1 MPAQQY
7 IVTPEAAGAVL
18 GALRKL
24 TANLT
29 WSAAR
34 RHLAGRQIAVNGI
47 LCVDE
52 GRRVV
57 AGDAIEIRTR
67 PFPPPPRDDD
77 VQILH
82 LDSQIVVV
90 NKPAGMLSLR
100 HPGDVKWRQE
110 RRDLQPS
117 LEECLTRLIARR
129 ENRRDGSIIDLWPVH
144 RIDRETSG
152 ALAFARTESSQ
163 VHLIEQFAAH
173 TSFRRYICIVPGRV
187 DAQTISSTFVRDR
200 GDGVRGSC
208 PGGIHGKRA
217 VTHIKPL
224 RIIGAYSELECQLE
238 TGRTNQIRI
247 HLAELRHPICGD
259 VKYRGPFEEP
269 AVTDSS
275 RAPRLALHAAD
286 LGFVHPK
293 SGEQLKFSVP
303 LPRDLQQFIARLETV
318 AEKLDKS
325 T

>member
-1 MPAQQY
+1 MPFQQY
-7 IVTPEAAGAVL
+7 IVTTETAGAVL

-24 TANLT
+24 AVDLT

-34 RHLAGRQIAVNGI
+34 KHLAGRRITVNGI

-57 AGDAIEIRTR
+57 AGDAIEVRTQ
-67 PFPPPPRDDD
+67 PLPSPPRDED

-82 LDSQIVVV
+82 LDTQVVVV

-117 LEECLTRLIARR
+117 LEECLARLIARR
-129 ENRRDGSIIDLWPVH
+129 ENRRDGGTVELLAVH

-152 ALAFARTESSQ
+152 ALAFARTETAQ
-163 VHLIEQFAAH
+163 IHLIEQFATH
-173 TSFRRYICIVPGRV
+173 TSFRRYLCIVPGQPE
-187 DAQTISSTFVRDR
+187 AQTISTTFVRDR
-200 GDGVRGSC
+200 GDGVRGSSSD
-208 PGGIHGKRA
+208 GIHGKRA
-217 VTHIKPL
+217 VTHIKRL
-224 RIIGAYSELECQLE
+224 RMIGDYAELECQLE

-259 VKYRGPFEEP
+259 VKYRGVFGEP
-269 AVTDSS
+269 PIIDHS

-286 LGFVHPK
+286 LGFVHPAT
-293 SGEQLKFSVP
+293 GQALMFSVP
-303 LPRDLQQFIARLETV
+303 LPGDLQRFIARLE
-318 AEKLDKS
+318 KIQHS
-325 T
+325 R

>member
-1 MPAQQY
+1 MKPEKH
-7 IVTPEAAGAVL
+7 IVTTTTEGAVL

-24 TANLT
+24 TEDLT

-34 RHLAGRQIAVNGI
+34 KHLAGRRIAVNGI

-57 AGDAIEIRTR
+57 AGDMIEVRTQ
-67 PFPPPPRDDD
+67 PLPPPPRDND
-77 VQILH
+77 VQILY

-117 LEECLTRLIARR
+117 LEECLARLIARR
-129 ENRRDGSIIDLWPVH
+129 ENRRDSSSVELLAVH

-152 ALAFARTESSQ
+152 VLAFARTESSQ

-173 TSFRRYICIVPGRV
+173 TSFRRYVCVVPGQIKT
-187 DAQTISSTFVRDR
+187 QTIATTFVRDR
-200 GDGVRGSC
+200 GDGVRGSSTD
-208 PGGIHGKRA
+208 GVHGKRA
-217 VTHIKPL
+217 VTHIKPS
-224 RIIGAYSELECQLE
+224 RTIGEYSELECRLE

-247 HLAELRHPICGD
+247 HLAESGHPICGD
-259 VKYRGPFEEP
+259 VKYRGPFGESP
-269 AVTDSS
+269 IDDNS
-275 RAPRLALHAAD
+275 RAPRLALHAAN

-293 SGEQLKFSVP
+293 SEESLNFSAP
-303 LPRDLQQFIARLETV
+303 LPRDLQQFIARLE
-318 AEKLDKS
+318 KMRL
-325 T
+325 

>member
-1 MPAQQY
+1 MTPQHF
-7 IVTPEAAGAVL
+7 IVTTETAGAVL

-24 TANLT
+24 AVDLT

-34 RHLAGRQIAVNGI
+34 KHLAGRRITVNGI

-57 AGDAIEIRTR
+57 VGDAIEVRTQ
-67 PFPPPPRDDD
+67 PLPPPPRDDD

-82 LDSQIVVV
+82 LDSQVVVV

-117 LEECLTRLIARR
+117 LEECLARLIARR
-129 ENRRDGSIIDLWPVH
+129 ENRRDSSTVELLAVH

-152 ALAFARTESSQ
+152 ALAFARTESAQ
-163 VHLIEQFAAH
+163 THLIEQFATH
-173 TSFRRYICIVPGRV
+173 TSFRRYLCIVPGQLE
-187 DAQTISSTFVRDR
+187 AQTISTTFVRDR
-200 GDGVRGSC
+200 GDGVRGSSSD
-208 PGGIHGKRA
+208 GIHGKRA
-217 VTHIKPL
+217 VTHVNPL
-224 RIIGAYSELECQLE
+224 RTIGDYAELECQLE

-247 HLAELRHPICGD
+247 HLAELRHPVCGD
-259 VKYRGPFEEP
+259 VKYRGPFDEP
-269 AVTDSS
+269 SIADNS

-286 LGFVHPK
+286 LGFVHPRTA
-293 SGEQLKFSVP
+293 ETLRFSVP
-303 LPRDLQQFIARLETV
+303 LPKDLQQFIARLE
-318 AEKLDKS
+318 KIPPSK
-325 T
+325 

>member
-1 MPAQQY
+1 MSSQEY
-7 IVTPEAAGAVL
+7 IVTPLTEGAVL

-24 TANLT
+24 AGDLT

-34 RHLAGRQIAVNGI
+34 KHLAARRITVNGI

-57 AGDAIEIRTR
+57 AGDRIEVRTQ
-67 PFPPPPRDDD
+67 PLPSPPRDED

-117 LEECLTRLIARR
+117 LEECLARLIAGR
-129 ENRRDGSIIDLWPVH
+129 ENRRDSSTVELLAVH

-163 VHLIEQFAAH
+163 IHLIEQFAAH
-173 TSFRRYICIVPGRV
+173 TSFRRYFCVIPGKL
-187 DAQTISSTFVRDR
+187 DARTISTMFVRDR
-200 GDGVRGSC
+200 GDGVRGSSA
-208 PGGIHGKRA
+208 GAIHGKHA
-217 VTHIKPL
+217 VTHIKPTRL
-224 RIIGAYSELECQLE
+224 IGDYSELECQLE

-259 VKYRGPFEEP
+259 VKYRGPFGEP
-269 AVTDSS
+269 PIDDNS
-275 RAPRLALHAAD
+275 RAPRLALHAAN

-293 SGEQLKFSVP
+293 TGENLNFSVP
-303 LPRDLQQFIARLETV
+303 LPRDLQQFITRLE
-318 AEKLDKS
+318 KIRP
-325 T
+325 